1 MDEQLDRVR
10 RAYDLTVKQFRNGTD
25 PLANIPDELKNSP
38 FFRSMVVERD
48 FLNSAAADV
57 REFLAPEP
65 GMKFLDAGCS
75 ANLVNYRLDKWPST
89 FYGVDISPALIN
101 AMKGFVNR
109 EKITIGGLEVAEI
122 SRLPFDDNFFDIATV
137 IGVLEY
143 CTLEYIGTALAELNR
158 VLKDGSLAVLDM
170 PNQDHPHVADMQ
182 KLEEYL
188 GRPNIINSRAEFEAL
203 LKPLFSAERID
214 DSRVMIKYFVRT
226 VK

>member
-158 VLKDGSLAVLDM
+158 VLKDGSLAVLDAQSG
-170 PNQDHPHVADMQ
+170 PPPCCR
-182 KLEEYL
+182 Y
-188 GRPNIINSRAEFEAL
+188 AEA
-203 LKPLFSAERID
+203 
-214 DSRVMIKYFVRT
+214 
-226 VK
+226 